1 MDERLSLKTFLTI
14 VFVLVLSLVG
24 NATKGEGY
32 PYALDPLPEDGAL
45 HLDTWANLT
54 WSPGDFAVS
63 HDVYFGDNFE
73 DVNSGAGGTFQGNR
87 SSTSFIVGLPGFP
100 FPDGLVPGV
109 TYYWRI
115 DEVNDSDP
123 NSPWKGHVW
132 SFCPA
137 VVAALEEEPW
147 PLIGRNSLPEDATLF
162 LQFWDEVD
170 TKRDV
175 SISGSTVQTTGNY
188 RLIAALPKRI
198 SYIYVELVEGRGYVS
213 VYQDPCEGNGYEAI
227 LSVYDVGAGPGRHQ
241 VRAYYSQTCPEDP
254 PFVSVIRIPNARQPY
269 HTTDGRFMGPVQP
282 KPLTRSHYNQTGR
295 FWGEKPGPVRS
306 FIDWTSPPVFH
317 WEGKI
322 NEYAVLSFD
331 GTEIQLLDCGLTGS
345 QTVTQQINQ
354 HEVSIEDH
362 YLVLSECTG
371 PGRVRVIQ
379 PMNVVEDLRSSLRD
393 PKVLIEVDDRDV
405 PNASFYSLTAHL
417 VPKTRVDEFYR
428 MGSDFAE
435 KINLANE
442 AQTQGDMNTAASHW
456 AWIAA
461 HTREVQNR
469 LWAVERFC
477 MLQPYRGQEPNPQEE
492 EILNILQNQALQE
505 DPELMD
511 PTPVPFYDRLL
522 EVLPGKNMILAWP
535 KDYTAHVP
543 TKWRFLA
550 ELDVCMEWLKEWT
563 GNDEVQQRGKRMI
576 ARFRVD
582 EGGTALYVNFR
593 LHIPRREMIKPPDHE
608 PYSHEASHG
617 FVYFPAITPTGRFA
631 EGLTEVSRTGY
642 WHFLGLDSAS
652 VAFRQKC
659 LIGLMRHMC
668 LGGTVL
674 DAPGYAGAAS
684 LYFVIMDH
692 FCQGAGEQ
700 LDWHNLT
707 NLYNLA
713 RETSIN
719 EQASE
724 LERWQ
729 LVADLCEKAFGE
741 QTRSVLT
748 TLGLPVP
755 NNSR

>member
-1 MDERLSLKTFLTI
+1 MGKRLSLRTFLTV
-14 VFVLVLSLVG
+14 VFVLVSSLVA
-24 NATKGEGY
+24 NAVKGEEH

-45 HLDTWANLT
+45 HLDTWANLR

-63 HDVYFGDNFE
+63 HNVYFGDNFE
-73 DVNSGAGGTFQGNR
+73 DVNSGAGGTFQGSQ

-123 NSPWKGHVW
+123 NSPWKGRVW

-137 VVAALEEEPW
+137 VVAALAEEPW
-147 PLIGRNSLPEDATLF
+147 PLIGRNSIPKDATLF

-170 TKRDV
+170 TKCDV

-198 SYIYVELVEGRGYVS
+198 SYIYVELVEGRGHVS
-213 VYQDPCEGNGYEAI
+213 VYQDPCEENGYEAI
-227 LSVYDVGAGPGRHQ
+227 ISVQDVGAGSGRHQ
-241 VRAYYSQTCPEDP
+241 VRAYYSPTCPQDP
-254 PFVSVIRIPNARQPY
+254 PFISVIRIPNARQPY

-282 KPLTRSHYNQTGR
+282 KPLTRSYYSQAGR

-322 NEYAVLSFD
+322 SEYAVLSFD

-345 QTVTQQINQ
+345 QTTTQQINQ
-354 HEVSIEDH
+354 HEVSIEDY

-371 PGRVRVIQ
+371 PGRVRAIQ
-379 PMNVVEDLRSSLRD
+379 AMNVIEDIRRSLRD
-393 PKVLIEVDDRDV
+393 PKILIEIDDRDV

-417 VPKTRVDEFYR
+417 VPKTRVDEFYC

-442 AQTQGDMNTAASHW
+442 AQTQGDMSTAACHW

-469 LWAVERFC
+469 LWAVEKFC
-477 MLQPYRGQEPNPQEE
+477 MLRPYRGPEPNPQEE

-505 DPELMD
+505 DPDLMD
-511 PTPVPFYDRLL
+511 PTPVPFNDRLL

-550 ELDVCMEWLKEWT
+550 ELDVCLEWLKEWT

-659 LIGLMRHMC
+659 LIGLMRHIC

-700 LDWHNLT
+700 LDWHNFT

-713 RETSIN
+713 GKTRIN

-729 LVADLCEKAFGE
+729 LVAELCEKAFGQE
-741 QTRSVLT
+741 ARSVLI
-748 TLGLPVP
+748 TLGLPVL